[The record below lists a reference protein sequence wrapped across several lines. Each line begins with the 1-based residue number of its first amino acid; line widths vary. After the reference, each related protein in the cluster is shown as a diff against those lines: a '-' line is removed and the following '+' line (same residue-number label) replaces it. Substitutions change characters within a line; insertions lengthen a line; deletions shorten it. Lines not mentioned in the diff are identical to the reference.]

1 MHKCMRETGTEE
13 HPPMFILIH
22 TETVENK
29 LYMYVYY
36 MKMKKH
42 HTQKQIFLVREMN
55 VSLLEVALQLLCCV
69 PSNGRF
75 RI

>member
-1 MHKCMRETGTEE
+1 
-13 HPPMFILIH
+13 
-22 TETVENK
+22 
-29 LYMYVYY
+29 